1 MRRETGDGKRET
13 DAGSLIRFPFSVFR
27 FTTLVLL
34 FASAAAAA
42 QTTGAV
48 ITKQTKPVY
57 PEIANKGLRQGNVN
71 FIGRIDAKGRVQ
83 DLRYVGST
91 IEAFIEPAAAAVNSW
106 EFKPATR
113 GGKPVEIA
121 ANIAL
126 RFRLEGDKR
135 GEISSPIIG
144 DLSVFPADLTGR
156 AVAPDGFPI
165 RRATDPKMRV
175 EAVLDVSP
183 EGKPR
188 NVPVLVEAISP
199 IGMKIVVFDQSV
211 PVKAKAPDV
220 KIPFTVTVNPDW
232 EDGVWL
238 LRFVVDKTEAGGGQF
253 WVALDPEHYAFVLPG
268 RPLTAAAEKGKA
280 AGSAGTSAPAP
291 AKPTAAPKK
300 TRG

>member
-1 MRRETGDGKRET
+1 MKARRF
-13 DAGSLIRFPFSVFR
+13 AA
-27 FTTLVLL
+27 LVLL
-34 FASAAAAA
+34 LLGASWAVRA

-71 FIGRIDAKGRVQ
+71 LIGRIDAKGRVQ

-91 IEAFIEPAAAAVNSW
+91 IEAFIEPAVAAVNSW

-135 GEISSPIIG
+135 GELSSPIIG

-188 NVPVLVEAISP
+188 SIPVLVEAISP
-199 IGMKIVVFDQSV
+199 IGKKIVVFEQSV
-211 PVKAKAPDV
+211 PVKAKALDV
-220 KIPFTVTVNPDW
+220 KIPFTVTVDPDW

-253 WVALDPEHYAFVLPG
+253 WVAVDPEHYAFVLPG
-268 RPLTAAAEKGKA
+268 RPLTVAAEKGKPA
-280 AGSAGTSAPAP
+280 APAGSSAPAP
-291 AKPTAAPKK
+291 AKPTAVPKK

>member
-1 MRRETGDGKRET
+1 MKARRL
-13 DAGSLIRFPFSVFR
+13 AA
-27 FTTLVLL
+27 LVLL
-34 FASAAAAA
+34 LLGSSWAAAPG

-57 PEIANKGLRQGNVN
+57 PEIASKGLRQGNVN
-71 FIGRIDAKGRVQ
+71 LIGRIDAKGRVQ

-91 IEAFIEPAAAAVNSW
+91 IEAFIEPAVAAVNSW

-126 RFRLEGDKR
+126 RFRLEGDKH
-135 GEISSPIIG
+135 GEISSPILG
-144 DLSVFPADLTGR
+144 DLSVFPADSTGR

-175 EAVLDVSP
+175 ETVLDVSP

-188 NVPVLVEAISP
+188 SVPVRVEAISP
-199 IGMKIVVFDQSV
+199 IGKKIVVFEQSV
-211 PVKAKAPDV
+211 PVKAKATDV
-220 KIPFTVTVNPDW
+220 KIPFTVTVDPDW

-238 LRFVVDKTEAGGGQF
+238 LRFVVDKAEAGGGQF
-253 WVALDPEHYAFVLPG
+253 WVAVDPEHYSFVLPG
-268 RPLTAAAEKGKA
+268 RPLTAAAEKGKRA
-280 AGSAGTSAPAP
+280 APAGSSAPAP
-291 AKPTAAPKK
+291 ARPTATPRK
-300 TRG
+300 TRS